1 MDKSLHIVKADE
13 LPVLRDWLA
22 QYLPETFKLYSVVD
36 ETIRGR
42 WQGTSF
48 LTLGWPDI
56 LAVGEGPTSPEE
68 IGCAQYFN
76 EPPLASVFSPSHEHL
91 KRLLTSPG
99 YLDWT
104 KPILFHVFCSRI
116 APTIREVSESRGGNP
131 ERAYRHG
138 LKLVVRPG
146 DIPLLPVPDGF
157 EARTLDPDLHTDLI
171 LSHWSHSREL
181 AHLYIRENLKRF
193 PSVGLFEKSGR
204 CIAHEIV
211 THYGTI
217 GCLHVDEEYRRRG
230 LGKVVTS
237 IMTNHYF
244 RQGHA
249 ASCLILASNQLSLGM
264 HTRMGFKVDGEAD
277 VYTHYI
283 GNPEDNEDILNFG

>member
-1 MDKSLHIVKADE
+1 MDESPHRVRADE
-13 LPVLRDWLA
+13 LTALRDWLA
-22 QYLPETFKLYSVVD
+22 QYLPETFKLYGVVD

-68 IGCAQYFN
+68 IDCAQYFN

-116 APTIREVSESRGGNP
+116 APTIRDVSQSRGGNP
-131 ERAYRHG
+131 ERANRHG
-138 LKLVVRPG
+138 IRLVARPG
-146 DIPLLPVPDGF
+146 DIPLLPVPDGL
-157 EARTLDPDLHTDLI
+157 EARALDADLHTDLI

-181 AHLYIRENLKRF
+181 AHLYIRENIKRF
-193 PSVGLFEKSGR
+193 PSVGLFEESSR
-204 CIAHEIV
+204 CVAYEIS
-211 THYGTI
+211 THFGTI
-217 GCLHVDEEYRRRG
+217 GFLHVHNDFRRRG

-237 IMTNHYF
+237 IMTNQYF
-244 RQGHA
+244 SQGMSTSVVVFAH
-249 ASCLILASNQLSLGM
+249 NHLSLSM
-264 HTRMGFKVDGEAD
+264 HARMGFKVDSAVD
-277 VYTHYI
+277 FYTHYI